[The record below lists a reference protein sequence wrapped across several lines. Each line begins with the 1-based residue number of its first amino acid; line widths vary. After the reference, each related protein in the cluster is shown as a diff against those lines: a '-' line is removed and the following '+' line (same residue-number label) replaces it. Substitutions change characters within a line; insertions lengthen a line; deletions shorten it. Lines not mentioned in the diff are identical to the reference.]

1 VLTWLQSHVIA
12 KEVLLFS
19 VGLRLYI
26 HIFRYFC
33 CMATSTI
40 KKSIF
45 TLEEDNRR
53 KLKAV
58 AGILDKDQQ
67 DIVNEALKDWIAKWE
82 KKNGKIPVK

>member
-1 VLTWLQSHVIA
+1 
-12 KEVLLFS
+12 
-19 VGLRLYI
+19 
-26 HIFRYFC
+26 
-33 CMATSTI
+33 MDSTKT
-40 KKSIF
+40 KKSLF

-67 DIVNEALKDWIAKWE
+67 EIVNEALKDWIAKWE